1 MAPPTR
7 PARYK
12 PHDDDG
18 IPPDGA
24 AMPVRLPCRMKARK
38 SSGGSGSRMAPPT
51 REQIT
56 ALAHEIW
63 LERGS
68 PEGSDMDIWLEAER
82 QLQGRATPHRVQD
95 DIPADPDNPDA
106 DHDPA
111 VNPPLEREIAN
122 IAEKRADRSPT
133 SL

>member
-1 MAPPTR
+1 
-7 PARYK
+7 
-12 PHDDDG
+12 
-18 IPPDGA
+18 
-24 AMPVRLPCRMKARK
+24 
-38 SSGGSGSRMAPPT
+38 MAPPT

-63 LERGS
+63 LERDS

-82 QLQGRATPHRVQD
+82 QLQGRVAPHRVHD

-111 VNPPLEREIAN
+111 INPPLEREIAN